1 MYARTRSLGF
11 VVNQAARL
19 MHKVMRAQLDMK
31 GMQPAFVPVLL
42 WLSESDGLTQMELS
56 RLAAVVQASMAEIV
70 KRMESEGFIERR
82 QDKSDGRKQTL
93 HLTARAKRLNPKVK
107 DWLDA
112 NNASLSVGVSE
123 KDLDTCFEVLGQII
137 GNLEAQ
143 LPAADAGK
151 AKTARKRRAPEAD

>member
-1 MYARTRSLGF
+1 MYARTQSLGF

-42 WLSESDGLTQMELS
+42 WLSEADGLTQMELS
-56 RLAAVVQASMAEIV
+56 RLAAVEQGSMAEIV
-70 KRMESEGFIERR
+70 KRMETEGFIERR

-107 DWLDA
+107 EWLQA
-112 NNASLSVGVSE
+112 NNASLAAGVSE
-123 KDLDTCFEVLGQII
+123 KNLDICFDVLGQII
-137 GNLEAQ
+137 ANLEAQ
-143 LPAADAGK
+143 LPAEAAKK
-151 AKTARKRRAPEAD
+151 APRKRKAPSAE

>member
-56 RLAAVVQASMAEIV
+56 RLAAVEQGS
-70 KRMESEGFIERR
+70 IERR

>member
-56 RLAAVVQASMAEIV
+56 RLAAVEQGSMAEIV

-93 HLTARAKRLNPKVK
+93 HLTVRAKRLNPKVK

-112 NNASLSVGVSE
+112 NNASLAVGVSE
-123 KDLDTCFEVLGQII
+123 KDLDTCFDVLGQII

-143 LPAADAGK
+143 LPTDAGK
-151 AKTARKRRAPEAD
+151 AKTARRRRASSAD

>member
-70 KRMESEGFIERR
+70 KRMESEGFVERR